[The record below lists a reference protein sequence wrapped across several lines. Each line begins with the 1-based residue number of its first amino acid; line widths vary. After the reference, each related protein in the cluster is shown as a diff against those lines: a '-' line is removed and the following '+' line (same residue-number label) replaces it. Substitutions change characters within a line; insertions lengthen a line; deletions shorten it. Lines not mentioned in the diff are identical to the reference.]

1 MRIGIVGLP
10 QVGKT
15 TVFQALTGSTAE
27 VGVARVPDERVDKLS
42 AMFSP
47 RKTTYAQL
55 ELVDLPSFPLSGGLA
70 GTPAGGRTVEQA
82 RRAFLEAVRDADAL
96 IQVVRAFDNPAVPPP
111 LGTIDPAREFST
123 LEDEFQV
130 SDYQVLQNR
139 LERLAKTGHGRA
151 GSAASAQIEAELL
164 EKCSACLEDGK
175 PLRTLTLTEDEEK
188 MLSGFD
194 LFTFRPVILVVNLDE
209 DEWRQGD
216 YAGKDV
222 LETRAAE
229 QQLPVLPICGR
240 LEQEIAELPLEERE
254 AFAAELG
261 IEETGIARVARTTYA
276 HLGLISFFTVGED
289 EVKAWTIRR
298 GMTAREAAGR
308 IHSDI
313 ARGFIRAEVISYDE
327 LMATGSLAA
336 ARDKG
341 LLRLEGKEYVMKDGD
356 IVNFRFHV

>member
-15 TVFQALTGSTAE
+15 SVFQALTGSTAG
-27 VGVARVPDERVDKLS
+27 VGVAPVPDPRVDRLA
-42 AMFSP
+42 AMFNP

-55 ELVDLPSFPLSGGLA
+55 ELVDLPSYPLSGGPA
-70 GTPAGGRTVEQA
+70 GTPAGGKTVEQA
-82 RRAFLEAVRDADAL
+82 RRAFLEAVRDVDAL

-111 LGTIDPAREFST
+111 LGSINPAREFAT
-123 LEDEFQV
+123 LQEEFQL

-139 LERLAKTGHGRA
+139 LERLAKTGRGRT
-151 GSAASAQIEAELL
+151 GNPASARSEAELL
-164 EKCSACLEDGK
+164 ERCSACLEEGK
-175 PLRTLTLTEDEEK
+175 PLRTLSLAAEEEK
-188 MLSGFD
+188 LLRGFD

-209 DEWRQGD
+209 DEWRR
-216 YAGKDV
+216 GKYTGQEV
-222 LETRAAE
+222 LEALAAA
-229 QQLPVLPICGR
+229 QHLPVLPICGR
-240 LEQEIAELPLEERE
+240 LEQEIAELPPEERE
-254 AFAAELG
+254 AFAHELG
-261 IEETGIARVARTTYA
+261 IEETGIARLARTTYA

-298 GMTAREAAGR
+298 GMSAREAAGR

-313 ARGFIRAEVISYDE
+313 ARGFIRAEVVTYAD
-327 LMATGSLAA
+327 LMACGSLAA

-341 LLRLEGKEYVMKDGD
+341 LLRLEGKDYVMQDGD